1 MIIECTPYADA
12 VAEPN
17 SKWGKIEWREPK
29 VIDNADKES
38 EIKLIKSGNMI
49 APGDRI
55 EAGTYQV
62 FYSAKDK
69 AGNQARPC
77 KVELSMKG
85 VSEYST

>member
-1 MIIECTPYADA
+1 
-12 VAEPN
+12 
-17 SKWGKIEWREPK
+17 
-29 VIDNADKES
+29 
-38 EIKLIKSGNMI
+38 MI